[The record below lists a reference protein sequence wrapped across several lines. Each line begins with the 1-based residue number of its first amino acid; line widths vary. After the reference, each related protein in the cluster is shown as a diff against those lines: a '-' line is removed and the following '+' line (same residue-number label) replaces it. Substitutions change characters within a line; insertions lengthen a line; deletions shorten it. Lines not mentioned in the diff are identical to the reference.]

1 MELADKTHDLK
12 DAQEEIKR
20 TTTDFGDRLSNIR
33 GTITGVAGGFQ
44 AMIGTLSLLGVNL
57 GDDVKMLKLLQS
69 AMAITQGVAAI
80 DAGVKSFK
88 ALSISIKAASVAA
101 GGFKKALLAT
111 GVGALVIGVG
121 LLIANLDK
129 LTRLF
134 SGYADESKK
143 FAQANEQLKASIDAL
158 NESTDFEVE
167 LMKQD
172 GATAV
177 EIAKKRRDVANAALE
192 EAKANYDMIASKKE
206 LHGEELAQLREAQKI
221 EDEMRDRAW
230 KAEQA
235 VWLAER
241 QARIDQNKDAEEAAK
256 KRLEAQREAAQKAEE
271 EKKREMANI
280 AKIEREAEIGLMGD
294 REGELAKLEDT
305 YKEQLALYEKR
316 GQDTTKLTEYYRQ
329 QVKEINDKYYL
340 EDEEREIEMWE
351 RRSAAAVAGIE
362 KLIAAEQDAYTRM
375 QIDTDNRLA
384 ADYSEEKVQEAE
396 EMMER
401 AYLALLDKKIE
412 LQKQLLENENL
423 TAEDYIAVQDNLLAL
438 QQERAEKSV
447 AIEQKALEKRKKL
460 NENYESEG
468 YEGRGLLSTQVVS
481 GIMYTFVA
489 SHWVMREDNSFDAWY
504 AVIKVWQHPDGSC
517 TVQDERRI
525 TFDEAAE
532 LLGFSPLFPEAG
544 SEPGVIMNEFFE
556 LFWVVNWKGLYVRVA
571 ETVEI
576 NGQTGLY
583 VSQGIV
589 EENGSVMIPL
599 KDEPGVK
606 ITGISV
612 ALVPTIEDISS
623 PTPNVVD
630 AKAMLFEDYNDDSSW
645 LDRLPSWLKNLDLSR
660 IIDWL
665 RSVMQENRGQ
675 VDPAVIEDALEEV
688 PGLGYWII
696 KHS

>member
-1 MELADKTHDLK
+1 MAETDVEILNIDTSKSTKSIKDLRQEIKDLRDQLLNLDKGTKEYNDTLVELADKTHDLK

-192 EAKANYDMIASKKE
+192 EAKANYDLIASKKE
-206 LHGEELAQLREAQKI
+206 LHGEELEQLREAQKI

-256 KRLEAQREAAQKAEE
+256 KRLETQRAAAQKAEE

-329 QVKEINDKYYL
+329 QVKEINDKYDL

-351 RRSAAAVAGIE
+351 RRSADAVAGTE

-447 AIEQKALEKRKKL
+447 VIEQKALEKRKKL
-460 NENYESEG
+460 NENYANAIRSITDSITSILGSVGETLEQGSEEWKAVMTTKAIISTIKG
-468 YEGRGLLSTQVVS
+468 GLDAYMGMIEAIPGPAGIAAGALAAAATVAAGMAEVSKIQNTDISTSGSGGSTSTSTSLGSVNASAVQVAATQVTNTRQTPTTRDV
-481 GIMYTFVA
+481 
-489 SHWVMREDNSFDAWY
+489 E
-504 AVIKVWQHPDGSC
+504 
-517 TVQDERRI
+517 
-525 TFDEAAE
+525 E
-532 LLGFSPLFPEAG
+532 LPAQQVYVLEGDISRAQ
-544 SEPGVIMNEFFE
+544 N
-556 LFWVVNWKGLYVRVA
+556 NVRV
-571 ETVEI
+571 TVE
-576 NGQTGLY
+576 QAT
-583 VSQGIV
+583 
-589 EENGSVMIPL
+589 
-599 KDEPGVK
+599 
-606 ITGISV
+606 
-612 ALVPTIEDISS
+612 
-623 PTPNVVD
+623 
-630 AKAMLFEDYNDDSSW
+630 
-645 LDRLPSWLKNLDLSR
+645 
-660 IIDWL
+660 
-665 RSVMQENRGQ
+665 
-675 VDPAVIEDALEEV
+675 
-688 PGLGYWII
+688 
-696 KHS
+696 H

>member
-1 MELADKTHDLK
+1 MAETDVEILNIDTSKSTKSIKDLRQEIKDLRDQLLNLDKGTKEYNDTLVELADKTHDLK

-192 EAKANYDMIASKKE
+192 EAKANYDLIASKKE
-206 LHGEELAQLREAQKI
+206 LHGEELEQLREAQKI

-241 QARIDQNKDAEEAAK
+241 QARIDQKKDAEEAAK
-256 KRLEAQREAAQKAEE
+256 KRLETQRAAAQKAEE
-271 EKKREMANI
+271 EKKREMDNI

-329 QVKEINDKYYL
+329 QVKEINDKYDL

-351 RRSAAAVAGIE
+351 RRSADAVAGTE

-423 TAEDYIAVQDNLLAL
+423 TADDYISVQDNLLAL

-460 NENYESEG
+460 NENYANAIRSITDSITSILGSVGETLEQGSEEWKAVMTTKAIISTIKG
-468 YEGRGLLSTQVVS
+468 GVDAYMGMIEAIPGPAGIAAGALAAAATVAAGMAEVSKIQNTDISTSGSGGSTSTSTSLGSVNASAVQVAATQVTNTRQTPTTRDV
-481 GIMYTFVA
+481 
-489 SHWVMREDNSFDAWY
+489 E
-504 AVIKVWQHPDGSC
+504 
-517 TVQDERRI
+517 
-525 TFDEAAE
+525 E
-532 LLGFSPLFPEAG
+532 LPAQQVYVLEGDISRAQ
-544 SEPGVIMNEFFE
+544 N
-556 LFWVVNWKGLYVRVA
+556 NVRV
-571 ETVEI
+571 TVE
-576 NGQTGLY
+576 QAT
-583 VSQGIV
+583 
-589 EENGSVMIPL
+589 
-599 KDEPGVK
+599 
-606 ITGISV
+606 
-612 ALVPTIEDISS
+612 
-623 PTPNVVD
+623 
-630 AKAMLFEDYNDDSSW
+630 
-645 LDRLPSWLKNLDLSR
+645 
-660 IIDWL
+660 
-665 RSVMQENRGQ
+665 
-675 VDPAVIEDALEEV
+675 
-688 PGLGYWII
+688 
-696 KHS
+696 H

>member
-1 MELADKTHDLK
+1 MAETDVEILNIDTSKSTKSIKDLRQEIKDLRDQLLNLDKGTKEYNDTLVELADKTHDLK

-88 ALSISIKAASVAA
+88 ALTISIKATSIAA
-101 GGFKKALLAT
+101 GGLRKALIAT
-111 GVGALVIGVG
+111 GIGALVVGVG
-121 LLIANLDK
+121 LLIANFDK
-129 LTRLF
+129 LKSLFGSTSDAATRL
-134 SGYADESKK
+134 ADSLE
-143 FAQANEQLKASIDAL
+143 
-158 NESTDFEVE
+158 
-167 LMKQD
+167 
-172 GATAV
+172 
-177 EIAKKRRDVANAALE
+177 DVKAALDMRKE
-192 EAKANYDMIASKKE
+192 WDDYMTAMYEAEGHTAKEVRKYREQILKKQYEDEQKLAKEAAHNRLYAETEAEREQWDERYKIHSENLAKISAERTKHYHNSLIAEKKE
-206 LHGEELAQLREAQKI
+206 E
-221 EDEMRDRAW
+221 
-230 KAEQA
+230 
-235 VWLAER
+235 V
-241 QARIDQNKDAEEAAK
+241 EAAK
-256 KRLEAQREAAQKAEE
+256 KKLEDQKAASKKAVE

-305 YKEQLALYEKR
+305 YKEQQVLYEKR

-329 QVKEINDKYYL
+329 QVKEINDKYDL

-351 RRSAAAVAGIE
+351 RRSAAAVAGTE

-460 NENYESEG
+460 NENYANAIRSITDSITSILGSVGETLEQGSEEWKDVMTTKAIISTIKG
-468 YEGRGLLSTQVVS
+468 GVDAYMGMIEAIPGPAGIAAGALAAAATVAAGMAEVSKIQNTDISTSGSGGSTSTSTSLGSVNASAVQVAATQV
-481 GIMYTFVA
+481 TNT
-489 SHWVMREDNSFDAWY
+489 R
-504 AVIKVWQHPDGSC
+504 QTP
-517 TVQDERRI
+517 TTQDVE
-525 TFDEAAE
+525 E
-532 LLGFSPLFPEAG
+532 LPAQQVYVLEGDISRAQ
-544 SEPGVIMNEFFE
+544 N
-556 LFWVVNWKGLYVRVA
+556 NVRV
-571 ETVEI
+571 TVE
-576 NGQTGLY
+576 QAT
-583 VSQGIV
+583 
-589 EENGSVMIPL
+589 
-599 KDEPGVK
+599 
-606 ITGISV
+606 
-612 ALVPTIEDISS
+612 
-623 PTPNVVD
+623 
-630 AKAMLFEDYNDDSSW
+630 
-645 LDRLPSWLKNLDLSR
+645 
-660 IIDWL
+660 
-665 RSVMQENRGQ
+665 
-675 VDPAVIEDALEEV
+675 
-688 PGLGYWII
+688 
-696 KHS
+696 H

>member
-1 MELADKTHDLK
+1 MAETDVEILNIDTSKSTKSIKDLRQEIKGLRDQLLNLDNGTKEYNDILVELADKTHDLK
-12 DAQEEIKR
+12 EAQEEIKR
-20 TTTDFGDRLSNIR
+20 TTTDFGDRLSNIQ

-44 AMIGTLSLLGVNL
+44 AMIGTLSILGVNL

-80 DAGVKSFK
+80 DAGVKSFR

-111 GVGALVIGVG
+111 GVGALVVGVG

-143 FAQANEQLKASIDAL
+143 FAQDNEQLKASIDAL

-192 EAKANYDMIASKKE
+192 EAKANYDLIASKKE
-206 LHGEELAQLREAQKI
+206 LHGEELEQLREAQKI

-241 QARIDQNKDAEEAAK
+241 QARIDQKKDVEEAAK
-256 KRLEAQREAAQKAEE
+256 KRLETQRAAAQKAEE

-294 REGELAKLEDT
+294 RDGELAKLEDT

-329 QVKEINDKYYL
+329 QVKEINDKYDL

-351 RRSAAAVAGIE
+351 RRSAAAVAGTE
-362 KLIAAEQDAYTRM
+362 KLMAAEQEAYARM

-423 TAEDYIAVQDNLLAL
+423 TADDYIAVQDNLLAL

-460 NENYESEG
+460 NENYAKAIRSITDSITSILGSVGETLEQGSEEWKAVMTTKAIISTIKG
-468 YEGRGLLSTQVVS
+468 GVDAYMGMIEAIPGPAGIAAGALAAAATVAAGMAEVSKIQNTDISTSGSGGSTSTSTSLGSVNASAVQVAATQVTNTRQTPTTRDV
-481 GIMYTFVA
+481 
-489 SHWVMREDNSFDAWY
+489 E
-504 AVIKVWQHPDGSC
+504 
-517 TVQDERRI
+517 
-525 TFDEAAE
+525 E
-532 LLGFSPLFPEAG
+532 LPAQQVYVLEGDISRAQ
-544 SEPGVIMNEFFE
+544 N
-556 LFWVVNWKGLYVRVA
+556 NVRV
-571 ETVEI
+571 TVE
-576 NGQTGLY
+576 QAT
-583 VSQGIV
+583 
-589 EENGSVMIPL
+589 
-599 KDEPGVK
+599 
-606 ITGISV
+606 
-612 ALVPTIEDISS
+612 
-623 PTPNVVD
+623 
-630 AKAMLFEDYNDDSSW
+630 
-645 LDRLPSWLKNLDLSR
+645 
-660 IIDWL
+660 
-665 RSVMQENRGQ
+665 
-675 VDPAVIEDALEEV
+675 
-688 PGLGYWII
+688 
-696 KHS
+696 H

>member
-1 MELADKTHDLK
+1 MAETDVEILNIDTSKSTKSIKDLRQEIKDLRDQLLNLDKGTKEYNDTLVELADKTHDLK

-192 EAKANYDMIASKKE
+192 EAKANYDLIASKKE
-206 LHGEELAQLREAQKI
+206 LHGEELEQLREAQKI

-241 QARIDQNKDAEEAAK
+241 QARIDQKKDAEEAAK
-256 KRLEAQREAAQKAEE
+256 KRLETQRAAAQKAEE

-329 QVKEINDKYYL
+329 QVKEINDKYDL

-351 RRSAAAVAGIE
+351 RRSADAVAGTE

-460 NENYESEG
+460 NENYANAIRSITDSITSILGSVGETLEQGSEEWKAVMTTKAIISTIKG
-468 YEGRGLLSTQVVS
+468 GVDAYMGMIEAIPGPAGIAAGALAAAATVAAGMAEVSKIQNTDISTSGSGGSTSTSTSLGSVNASAVQVAATQV
-481 GIMYTFVA
+481 TNT
-489 SHWVMREDNSFDAWY
+489 R
-504 AVIKVWQHPDGSC
+504 QTP
-517 TVQDERRI
+517 TTQDVE
-525 TFDEAAE
+525 E
-532 LLGFSPLFPEAG
+532 LPAQQVYVLEGDISRAQ
-544 SEPGVIMNEFFE
+544 N
-556 LFWVVNWKGLYVRVA
+556 NVRV
-571 ETVEI
+571 TVE
-576 NGQTGLY
+576 QAT
-583 VSQGIV
+583 
-589 EENGSVMIPL
+589 
-599 KDEPGVK
+599 
-606 ITGISV
+606 
-612 ALVPTIEDISS
+612 
-623 PTPNVVD
+623 
-630 AKAMLFEDYNDDSSW
+630 
-645 LDRLPSWLKNLDLSR
+645 
-660 IIDWL
+660 
-665 RSVMQENRGQ
+665 
-675 VDPAVIEDALEEV
+675 
-688 PGLGYWII
+688 
-696 KHS
+696 H

>member
-1 MELADKTHDLK
+1 MAETDVEILNIDTSKSTKSIKDLRQEIKDLRDQLLNLDKGTKEYNDTLVELADKTHDLK

-192 EAKANYDMIASKKE
+192 EAKANYDLIASKKE
-206 LHGEELAQLREAQKI
+206 LHGEELEQLREAQKI

-241 QARIDQNKDAEEAAK
+241 QARIDQKKDAEEAAK
-256 KRLEAQREAAQKAEE
+256 KRLETQRAAAQKAEE

-329 QVKEINDKYYL
+329 QVKEINDKYDL
-340 EDEEREIEMWE
+340 EDEEREIEVWE
-351 RRSAAAVAGIE
+351 RRSAAAVAGTE
-362 KLIAAEQDAYTRM
+362 KLIADEQEVYARM
-375 QIDTDNRLA
+375 QIETDNRLA

-423 TAEDYIAVQDNLLAL
+423 TADDYIAVQDNLLAL

-460 NENYESEG
+460 NENYANAIRSITDSITSILGSVGETLEQGSEEWKAVMTTKAIISTIKG
-468 YEGRGLLSTQVVS
+468 GVDAYMGMIEAIPGPAGIAAGALAAAATVAAGMAEVSKIQNTDISTSGSGGSTSTSTSLGSVNASAVQVAATQV
-481 GIMYTFVA
+481 TNT
-489 SHWVMREDNSFDAWY
+489 R
-504 AVIKVWQHPDGSC
+504 QTP
-517 TVQDERRI
+517 TTQDVE
-525 TFDEAAE
+525 E
-532 LLGFSPLFPEAG
+532 LPAQQVYVLEGDISRAQ
-544 SEPGVIMNEFFE
+544 N
-556 LFWVVNWKGLYVRVA
+556 NVRV
-571 ETVEI
+571 TVE
-576 NGQTGLY
+576 QAT
-583 VSQGIV
+583 
-589 EENGSVMIPL
+589 
-599 KDEPGVK
+599 
-606 ITGISV
+606 
-612 ALVPTIEDISS
+612 
-623 PTPNVVD
+623 
-630 AKAMLFEDYNDDSSW
+630 
-645 LDRLPSWLKNLDLSR
+645 
-660 IIDWL
+660 
-665 RSVMQENRGQ
+665 
-675 VDPAVIEDALEEV
+675 
-688 PGLGYWII
+688 
-696 KHS
+696 H

>member
-1 MELADKTHDLK
+1 MAETDVEILNIDTSKSTKSIKDLRQEIKDLRDQLLNLDKGTKEYNDTLVELADKTHDLK

-20 TTTDFGDRLSNIR
+20 TTTDFGDRLSNIQ

-192 EAKANYDMIASKKE
+192 EAKANYDLIASKKE
-206 LHGEELAQLREAQKI
+206 LHGEELEQLREAQKI
-221 EDEMRDRAW
+221 EDEMRDKAW

-241 QARIDQNKDAEEAAK
+241 QARIDQQKKADEDAK
-256 KRLEAQREAAQKAEE
+256 KRLEKQRAAAQKAAE

-329 QVKEINDKYYL
+329 QVKEINDKYDL

-351 RRSAAAVAGIE
+351 RRSAAAVAGTE
-362 KLIAAEQDAYTRM
+362 KLIADEQEMYARM
-375 QIDTDNRLA
+375 QIETDNRLA

-423 TAEDYIAVQDNLLAL
+423 TADDYIAVQDNLLAL

-460 NENYESEG
+460 NENYANAIRSITDSITSILGSVGETLEQGSEEWKAVMTTKAIISTIKG
-468 YEGRGLLSTQVVS
+468 GVDAYMGMIEAIPGPAGIAAGALAAAATVTAGMAEVSKIQNTDISTSGSGGSTSTSTSLGSVNASAVQVAATQVTNTRQTPTTRDV
-481 GIMYTFVA
+481 
-489 SHWVMREDNSFDAWY
+489 E
-504 AVIKVWQHPDGSC
+504 
-517 TVQDERRI
+517 
-525 TFDEAAE
+525 E
-532 LLGFSPLFPEAG
+532 LPAQQVYVLEGDISRAQ
-544 SEPGVIMNEFFE
+544 N
-556 LFWVVNWKGLYVRVA
+556 NVRV
-571 ETVEI
+571 TVE
-576 NGQTGLY
+576 QAT
-583 VSQGIV
+583 
-589 EENGSVMIPL
+589 
-599 KDEPGVK
+599 
-606 ITGISV
+606 
-612 ALVPTIEDISS
+612 
-623 PTPNVVD
+623 
-630 AKAMLFEDYNDDSSW
+630 
-645 LDRLPSWLKNLDLSR
+645 
-660 IIDWL
+660 
-665 RSVMQENRGQ
+665 
-675 VDPAVIEDALEEV
+675 
-688 PGLGYWII
+688 
-696 KHS
+696 H

>member
-1 MELADKTHDLK
+1 MAETDVEILNIDTSKSTKSIKDLRQEIKGLRDQLLNLDNGTKEYNDILVELADKTHDLK
-12 DAQEEIKR
+12 EAQEEIKR
-20 TTTDFGDRLSNIR
+20 TTTDFGDRLSNIQ

-44 AMIGTLSLLGVNL
+44 AMIGTLSILGVNL

-80 DAGVKSFK
+80 DAGVKSFR

-111 GVGALVIGVG
+111 GVGALVVGVG

-134 SGYADESKK
+134 SGYVDESKK

-192 EAKANYDMIASKKE
+192 EAKANYDLIASKKE
-206 LHGEELAQLREAQKI
+206 LHGEELEQLREAQKI

-241 QARIDQNKDAEEAAK
+241 QARIDQKKDVEEAAK
-256 KRLEAQREAAQKAEE
+256 KRLETQRAAAQKAEE

-329 QVKEINDKYYL
+329 QVKEINDKYDL

-351 RRSAAAVAGIE
+351 SRSAAAVAGTE
-362 KLIAAEQDAYTRM
+362 KLIASEQEAYARM

-423 TAEDYIAVQDNLLAL
+423 TADDYIAVQDNLLAL

-460 NENYESEG
+460 NENYANAIRSITDSITSILGSVGETLEQGSEEWKAVMTTKAIISTIKG
-468 YEGRGLLSTQVVS
+468 GVDAYMGMIEAIPGPAGIAAGALAAAATVTAGMAEVSKIQNTDISTSGSGGSTSTSTSLGSVNASAVQVAATQVTNTRQTPTTRDV
-481 GIMYTFVA
+481 
-489 SHWVMREDNSFDAWY
+489 E
-504 AVIKVWQHPDGSC
+504 
-517 TVQDERRI
+517 
-525 TFDEAAE
+525 E
-532 LLGFSPLFPEAG
+532 LPAQQVYVLEGDISRAQ
-544 SEPGVIMNEFFE
+544 N
-556 LFWVVNWKGLYVRVA
+556 NVRV
-571 ETVEI
+571 TVE
-576 NGQTGLY
+576 QAT
-583 VSQGIV
+583 
-589 EENGSVMIPL
+589 
-599 KDEPGVK
+599 
-606 ITGISV
+606 
-612 ALVPTIEDISS
+612 
-623 PTPNVVD
+623 
-630 AKAMLFEDYNDDSSW
+630 
-645 LDRLPSWLKNLDLSR
+645 
-660 IIDWL
+660 
-665 RSVMQENRGQ
+665 
-675 VDPAVIEDALEEV
+675 
-688 PGLGYWII
+688 
-696 KHS
+696 H

>member
-1 MELADKTHDLK
+1 MAETDVEILNIDTSKSTKSIKDLRQEIKGLRDQLLNLDNGTKEYNDILVELADKTHDLK
-12 DAQEEIKR
+12 EAQEEIKR
-20 TTTDFGDRLSNIR
+20 TTTDFGDRLSNIQ

-44 AMIGTLSLLGVNL
+44 AMIGTLSILGVNL

-80 DAGVKSFK
+80 DAGVKSFR

-111 GVGALVIGVG
+111 GVGALVVGVG

-192 EAKANYDMIASKKE
+192 EAKANYDLIASKKE
-206 LHGEELAQLREAQKI
+206 LHGEELEQLREAQKI

-241 QARIDQNKDAEEAAK
+241 QARIDQKKDVEEAAK
-256 KRLEAQREAAQKAEE
+256 KRLETQRAAAQKAEE

-305 YKEQLALYEKR
+305 YKEQLELYEKR

-329 QVKEINDKYYL
+329 QVKEINDKYDL

-351 RRSAAAVAGIE
+351 RRSAAAVAGTE
-362 KLIAAEQDAYTRM
+362 KLMAAEQEAYARM

-384 ADYSEEKVQEAE
+384 AEYSEEKVQEAE

-423 TAEDYIAVQDNLLAL
+423 TADDYIAVQDNLLAL

-460 NENYESEG
+460 NENYAKAIRSITDSITSILGSVGETLEQGSEEWKAVMTTKAIISTIKG
-468 YEGRGLLSTQVVS
+468 GVDAYMGMIEAIPGPAGIAAGALAAAATVTAGMAEVSKIQNTDISTSGSGGSTSTSTSLGSVNASAVQVAATQVTNTRQTPTTRDV
-481 GIMYTFVA
+481 
-489 SHWVMREDNSFDAWY
+489 E
-504 AVIKVWQHPDGSC
+504 
-517 TVQDERRI
+517 
-525 TFDEAAE
+525 E
-532 LLGFSPLFPEAG
+532 LPAQQVYVLEGDISRAQ
-544 SEPGVIMNEFFE
+544 N
-556 LFWVVNWKGLYVRVA
+556 NVRV
-571 ETVEI
+571 TVE
-576 NGQTGLY
+576 QAT
-583 VSQGIV
+583 
-589 EENGSVMIPL
+589 
-599 KDEPGVK
+599 
-606 ITGISV
+606 
-612 ALVPTIEDISS
+612 
-623 PTPNVVD
+623 
-630 AKAMLFEDYNDDSSW
+630 
-645 LDRLPSWLKNLDLSR
+645 
-660 IIDWL
+660 
-665 RSVMQENRGQ
+665 
-675 VDPAVIEDALEEV
+675 
-688 PGLGYWII
+688 
-696 KHS
+696 H

>member
-1 MELADKTHDLK
+1 MAETDVEILNIDTSKSTKSIKDLRQEIKDLRDQLLNLDKGTKEYNDTLVELADKTHDLK

-192 EAKANYDMIASKKE
+192 EAKANYDLIASKKE
-206 LHGEELAQLREAQKI
+206 LHGEELEQLREAQKI

-256 KRLEAQREAAQKAEE
+256 KRLETQRAAAQKAEE

-329 QVKEINDKYYL
+329 QVKEINDKYDL

-351 RRSAAAVAGIE
+351 RRSADAVAGTE

-447 AIEQKALEKRKKL
+447 VIEQKALEKRKKL
-460 NENYESEG
+460 NENYANAIRSITDSITSILGSVGETLEQGSEEWKAVMTTKAIISTIKG
-468 YEGRGLLSTQVVS
+468 GVDAYMGMIEAIPGPAGIAAGALAAAATVAAGMAEVSKIQNTDISTSGSGGSTSTSTSLGSVNASAVQVAATQVTNTRQTPTTRDV
-481 GIMYTFVA
+481 
-489 SHWVMREDNSFDAWY
+489 E
-504 AVIKVWQHPDGSC
+504 
-517 TVQDERRI
+517 
-525 TFDEAAE
+525 E
-532 LLGFSPLFPEAG
+532 LPAQQVYVLEGDISRAQ
-544 SEPGVIMNEFFE
+544 N
-556 LFWVVNWKGLYVRVA
+556 NVRV
-571 ETVEI
+571 TVE
-576 NGQTGLY
+576 QAT
-583 VSQGIV
+583 
-589 EENGSVMIPL
+589 
-599 KDEPGVK
+599 
-606 ITGISV
+606 
-612 ALVPTIEDISS
+612 
-623 PTPNVVD
+623 
-630 AKAMLFEDYNDDSSW
+630 
-645 LDRLPSWLKNLDLSR
+645 
-660 IIDWL
+660 
-665 RSVMQENRGQ
+665 
-675 VDPAVIEDALEEV
+675 
-688 PGLGYWII
+688 
-696 KHS
+696 H

>member
-1 MELADKTHDLK
+1 MAETDVEILNIDTSKSTKSIKDLRQEIKDLRDQLLNLDKGTKEYNDTLVELADKTHDLK

-192 EAKANYDMIASKKE
+192 EAKANYDLIASKKE
-206 LHGEELAQLREAQKI
+206 LHGEELEQLREAQKI
-221 EDEMRDRAW
+221 EDEMRARAW

-241 QARIDQNKDAEEAAK
+241 QARIDQKKDAEEAAK
-256 KRLEAQREAAQKAEE
+256 KRLETQRAAAQKAEE

-329 QVKEINDKYYL
+329 QVKEINDKYDL

-351 RRSAAAVAGIE
+351 RRSADAVAGTE

-460 NENYESEG
+460 NENYANAIRSITDSITSILGSVGETLEQGSEEWKAVMTTKAIISTIKG
-468 YEGRGLLSTQVVS
+468 GVDAYMGMIEAIPGPAGIAAGALAAAATVAAGMAEVSKIQNTDISTSGSGGSTSTSTSLGSVNASAVQVAATQV
-481 GIMYTFVA
+481 TNT
-489 SHWVMREDNSFDAWY
+489 R
-504 AVIKVWQHPDGSC
+504 QTP
-517 TVQDERRI
+517 TTQDVE
-525 TFDEAAE
+525 E
-532 LLGFSPLFPEAG
+532 LPAQQVYVLEGDISRAQ
-544 SEPGVIMNEFFE
+544 N
-556 LFWVVNWKGLYVRVA
+556 NVRV
-571 ETVEI
+571 TVE
-576 NGQTGLY
+576 QAT
-583 VSQGIV
+583 
-589 EENGSVMIPL
+589 
-599 KDEPGVK
+599 
-606 ITGISV
+606 
-612 ALVPTIEDISS
+612 
-623 PTPNVVD
+623 
-630 AKAMLFEDYNDDSSW
+630 
-645 LDRLPSWLKNLDLSR
+645 
-660 IIDWL
+660 
-665 RSVMQENRGQ
+665 
-675 VDPAVIEDALEEV
+675 
-688 PGLGYWII
+688 
-696 KHS
+696 H

>member
-1 MELADKTHDLK
+1 MAETDVEILNIDTSKSTKSIKDLRKEIKDLRDQLLNLDKGTKEYNDILVELADKTHDLK

-20 TTTDFGDRLSNIR
+20 TTTDFGDRLSNIQ

-44 AMIGTLSLLGVNL
+44 AMIGTLSILGVNL

-80 DAGVKSFK
+80 DAGVKSFR

-101 GGFKKALLAT
+101 GGFKKALIAT
-111 GVGALVIGVG
+111 GVGALVVGVG

-143 FAQANEQLKASIDAL
+143 FAQSNEQLKASIDAL

-192 EAKANYDMIASKKE
+192 EAKANYDLIASKKE
-206 LHGEELAQLREAQKI
+206 LHGEELEQLREAQKI
-221 EDEMRDRAW
+221 EDEMRNRAW

-241 QARIDQNKDAEEAAK
+241 QARIDQKKDVEEAAK
-256 KRLEAQREAAQKAEE
+256 KRLETQRAAAQKAEE

-316 GQDTTKLTEYYRQ
+316 GKDTTKLTEYYRQ
-329 QVKEINDKYYL
+329 QVKEINDKYDL

-351 RRSAAAVAGIE
+351 SRSAAAVAGTE
-362 KLIAAEQDAYTRM
+362 KMIAAEQEAYARM

-423 TAEDYIAVQDNLLAL
+423 TADDYIAVQDNLLAL

-460 NENYESEG
+460 NENYANAIRSITDSITSILGSVGETLEQGSEEWKAVMTTKAIISTIKG
-468 YEGRGLLSTQVVS
+468 GVDAYMGMIEAIPGPAGIAAGALAAAATVTAGMAEVSKIQNTDISTSGSGGSTSTSTSLGSVNASAVQVAATQVTNTRQTPTTRDV
-481 GIMYTFVA
+481 
-489 SHWVMREDNSFDAWY
+489 E
-504 AVIKVWQHPDGSC
+504 
-517 TVQDERRI
+517 
-525 TFDEAAE
+525 E
-532 LLGFSPLFPEAG
+532 LPAQQVYVLEGDISRAQ
-544 SEPGVIMNEFFE
+544 N
-556 LFWVVNWKGLYVRVA
+556 NVRV
-571 ETVEI
+571 TVE
-576 NGQTGLY
+576 QAT
-583 VSQGIV
+583 
-589 EENGSVMIPL
+589 
-599 KDEPGVK
+599 
-606 ITGISV
+606 
-612 ALVPTIEDISS
+612 
-623 PTPNVVD
+623 
-630 AKAMLFEDYNDDSSW
+630 
-645 LDRLPSWLKNLDLSR
+645 
-660 IIDWL
+660 
-665 RSVMQENRGQ
+665 
-675 VDPAVIEDALEEV
+675 
-688 PGLGYWII
+688 
-696 KHS
+696 H